1 MAYKPYV
8 VEDSYMIA
16 IYVAKYKTKMTW
28 KFFLSDCVVLNL
40 NFVDDNVLL
49 QNKRLNQNY

>member
-1 MAYKPYV
+1 MACKPYV

-16 IYVAKYKTKMTW
+16 IYVAKYKAKTTW
-28 KFFLSDCVVLNL
+28 KFFLSDCVVFYL
-40 NFVDDNVLL
+40 NFVDDNVQL